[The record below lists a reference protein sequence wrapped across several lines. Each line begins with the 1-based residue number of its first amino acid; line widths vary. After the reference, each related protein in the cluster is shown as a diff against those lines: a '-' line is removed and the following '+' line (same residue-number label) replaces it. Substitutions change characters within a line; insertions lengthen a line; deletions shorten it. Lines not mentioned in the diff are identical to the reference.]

1 MSLRTQIL
9 HGAIPHLPTHSF
21 TRPALILALSQL
33 RPAVSDPEAVIDTI
47 FGPGGITPVRAL
59 VESWEEEGK
68 VVMKGEGEGKGKKG
82 LERVLGRRL
91 QWSAGV
97 GEHLVEAYAN
107 LTTPQTTHS
116 IPLPLTALQT
126 ILSSLPSLPPAYA
139 PPHSPQR
146 PISRPLFPQ
155 FPTSSLPI
163 IRANPIGPLAYAWRI
178 ADEALYLT
186 EDQLATTKAKQS
198 DVKRGY
204 WNEPIGPG
212 PEWYGHRVG
221 LGLVYLAAESHL
233 LQAYPA
239 GLTPGS
245 PNPHLPAALASL
257 RTNLGRYEQLAKSVE
272 DTEQN
277 VGDAMGFVD
286 YVARSWQG
294 LIKSRYW

>member
-9 HGAIPHLPTHSF
+9 HGAIHHLPTHSF
-21 TRPALILALSQL
+21 TRPALVLALSQL
-33 RPAVSDPEAVIDTI
+33 RPEVSDPEGVIDTL
-47 FGPGGITPVRAL
+47 FGPGGVAPVRAL

-68 VVMKGEGEGKGKKG
+68 AVMKGEGEGMGKKG

-107 LTTPQTTHS
+107 LATPQTTHS

-139 PPHSPQR
+139 PPHAPQR
-146 PISRPLFPQ
+146 PLISKPLFPQ
-155 FPTSSLPI
+155 FSTSSLPI
-163 IRANPIGPLAYAWRI
+163 IRANPFGPLAYSWRI

-186 EDQLATTKAKQS
+186 EDQLATTNAKQS

-204 WNEPIGPG
+204 WDEPVGSG
-212 PEWYGHRVG
+212 PEWYGHRLG
-221 LGLVYLAAESHL
+221 LGLVYLAA
-233 LQAYPA
+233 AYPA
-239 GLTPGS
+239 GLGPTPGS
-245 PNPHLPAALASL
+245 SNPHLPAALASL
-257 RTNLGRYEQLAKSVE
+257 RKNLGRYEELAKSIE
-272 DTEQN
+272 NTEQN

>member
-9 HGAIPHLPTHSF
+9 HGAIHHLPTHSF
-21 TRPALILALSQL
+21 TRPALVLALSQL
-33 RPAVSDPEAVIDTI
+33 RPEVSDPEGVIDTL
-47 FGPGGITPVRAL
+47 FGPGGVAPVRAL

-68 VVMKGEGEGKGKKG
+68 AVMKGEGEGKGKKG

-107 LTTPQTTHS
+107 LATPQTTHS

-139 PPHSPQR
+139 PPHAPQR
-146 PISRPLFPQ
+146 PLISKPLFPQ
-155 FPTSSLPI
+155 FSTSSLPI
-163 IRANPIGPLAYAWRI
+163 IRANPFGPLAYAWRI

-186 EDQLATTKAKQS
+186 EDQLATTNAKQS

-204 WNEPIGPG
+204 WDEPVGSG
-212 PEWYGHRVG
+212 PEWYGHRLG
-221 LGLVYLAAESHL
+221 LGLVYLAA
-233 LQAYPA
+233 AYPA
-239 GLTPGS
+239 GLGPTPGS
-245 PNPHLPAALASL
+245 SNPHLPAALASL
-257 RTNLGRYEQLAKSVE
+257 RKNLGRYEELAKSIE
-272 DTEQN
+272 NTEQN

>member
-9 HGAIPHLPTHSF
+9 HGAIHHLPTHSF

-33 RPAVSDPEAVIDTI
+33 RPEVSDPEGVIDTL
-47 FGPGGITPVRAL
+47 FGPGGVAPVRAL

-68 VVMKGEGEGKGKKG
+68 AVMKGEGEGKGKKG

-107 LTTPQTTHS
+107 LATPQTTHS

-139 PPHSPQR
+139 PPHAPQR
-146 PISRPLFPQ
+146 PLISKPLFPQ
-155 FPTSSLPI
+155 FSTSSLPI
-163 IRANPIGPLAYAWRI
+163 IRANPFGPLAYAWRI

-204 WNEPIGPG
+204 WDEPVGPG
-212 PEWYGHRVG
+212 PEWYGHRLG
-221 LGLVYLAAESHL
+221 LGLVYLAA
-233 LQAYPA
+233 AYPA
-239 GLTPGS
+239 GLGPTPGS
-245 PNPHLPAALASL
+245 SNPHLPAALASL
-257 RTNLGRYEQLAKSVE
+257 RKNLGRYEELAKSIE
-272 DTEQN
+272 NTEQN
-277 VGDAMGFVD
+277 LGDAMGFVD

>member
-9 HGAIPHLPTHSF
+9 HGAIHHLPTHSF

-33 RPAVSDPEAVIDTI
+33 RPEVSDPEGVIDTL
-47 FGPGGITPVRAL
+47 FGPGGVAPVRAL

-68 VVMKGEGEGKGKKG
+68 AVMKGEGEGKGKKG

-107 LTTPQTTHS
+107 LATPQTTHS
-116 IPLPLTALQT
+116 VPLPLTALQT

-139 PPHSPQR
+139 PPHAPQR
-146 PISRPLFPQ
+146 PLISKPLFPQ
-155 FPTSSLPI
+155 FSTSSLPI
-163 IRANPIGPLAYAWRI
+163 IRANPFGPLAYAWRI

-204 WNEPIGPG
+204 WDEPVGPG
-212 PEWYGHRVG
+212 PEWYGHRLG
-221 LGLVYLAAESHL
+221 LGLVYLAA
-233 LQAYPA
+233 AYPA
-239 GLTPGS
+239 GLGPTPGS
-245 PNPHLPAALASL
+245 SNPHLPAALASL
-257 RTNLGRYEQLAKSVE
+257 RKNLGRYEELAKSIE
-272 DTEQN
+272 NTEQN
-277 VGDAMGFVD
+277 LGDAMGFVD

>member
-9 HGAIPHLPTHSF
+9 HGAIHHLPTHSF

-33 RPAVSDPEAVIDTI
+33 RPEVSDPEGVIDTL
-47 FGPGGITPVRAL
+47 FGPGGVAPVRAL

-68 VVMKGEGEGKGKKG
+68 AVMKGTGEGKGKKG

-107 LTTPQTTHS
+107 LATPQTTHS
-116 IPLPLTALQT
+116 IPLPLTALQA
-126 ILSSLPSLPPAYA
+126 ILSSLPSLPPAYT
-139 PPHSPQR
+139 PPHAPQR
-146 PISRPLFPQ
+146 PLISKPLFPR
-155 FPTSSLPI
+155 FSTSSLPI
-163 IRANPIGPLAYAWRI
+163 IRANPFGPLAYAWRI
-178 ADEALYLT
+178 ADEALYLA

-204 WNEPIGPG
+204 WDEPVGPG
-212 PEWYGHRVG
+212 PEWYGHRLG
-221 LGLVYLAAESHL
+221 LGLVYLAA
-233 LQAYPA
+233 AYPA
-239 GLTPGS
+239 GLGPTPGS
-245 PNPHLPAALASL
+245 SNPHLPAALASL
-257 RTNLGRYEQLAKSVE
+257 RNNLGRYEELAKSIE
-272 DTEQN
+272 NTEQN

>member
-21 TRPALILALSQL
+21 TRPALVLALAQL
-33 RPAVSDPEAVIDTI
+33 RPEVSDPEGVIDTL
-47 FGPGGITPVRAL
+47 FGPGGVTPVRAL

-68 VVMKGEGEGKGKKG
+68 AIMKGEGEGKGKKG
-82 LERVLGRRL
+82 LERVLSRRL

-107 LTTPQTTHS
+107 LATPQTTHS

-126 ILSSLPSLPPAYA
+126 LLSSLPSLPPAYA
-139 PPHSPQR
+139 PPHAPQR
-146 PISRPLFPQ
+146 PPISKPLFPQ
-155 FPTSSLPI
+155 FSTSSLPI
-163 IRANPIGPLAYAWRI
+163 IRANPFGPLAYAWRI

-204 WNEPIGPG
+204 WDEPVGPG
-212 PEWYGHRVG
+212 PEWYGHRLG
-221 LGLVYLAAESHL
+221 LGLVYLAAAGS
-233 LQAYPA
+233 

-245 PNPHLPAALASL
+245 SNPQLPAALASL
-257 RTNLGRYEQLAKSVE
+257 RKNLGRYEELAKSIE
-272 DTEQN
+272 NTEQN

>member
-1 MSLRTQIL
+1 MLVNTSSRLVVSSWVFAANHWERS
-9 HGAIPHLPTHSF
+9 TH
-21 TRPALILALSQL
+21 TY
-33 RPAVSDPEAVIDTI
+33 
-47 FGPGGITPVRAL
+47 
-59 VESWEEEGK
+59 
-68 VVMKGEGEGKGKKG
+68 
-82 LERVLGRRL
+82 L
-91 QWSAGV
+91 Q
-97 GEHLVEAYAN
+97 AYAN

-126 ILSSLPSLPPAYA
+126 ILSSLPSLPPAYT

-163 IRANPIGPLAYAWRI
+163 IRANPLGPLAYAWRI

-221 LGLVYLAAESHL
+221 LGLVYLAA
-233 LQAYPA
+233 
-239 GLTPGS
+239 G
-245 PNPHLPAALASL
+245 
-257 RTNLGRYEQLAKSVE
+257 
-272 DTEQN
+272 
-277 VGDAMGFVD
+277 MWWWWWW
-286 YVARSWQG
+286 SW
-294 LIKSRYW
+294 

>member
-21 TRPALILALSQL
+21 TRPALVLALAQL
-33 RPAVSDPEAVIDTI
+33 RPEVSDPEGVIDTL
-47 FGPGGITPVRAL
+47 FGPGSVTPVRAL

-68 VVMKGEGEGKGKKG
+68 AIMKGEGEGKGKKG
-82 LERVLGRRL
+82 LERVLSRRL

-107 LTTPQTTHS
+107 LATPQTTHS

-126 ILSSLPSLPPAYA
+126 LLSSLPSLPPAYA
-139 PPHSPQR
+139 PPHAPQR
-146 PISRPLFPQ
+146 PPISKPLFPQ
-155 FPTSSLPI
+155 FSTSSLPI
-163 IRANPIGPLAYAWRI
+163 IRANPFGPLAYAWRI

-204 WNEPIGPG
+204 WDEPVGPG
-212 PEWYGHRVG
+212 PEWYGHRLG
-221 LGLVYLAAESHL
+221 LGLVYLAA
-233 LQAYPA
+233 A
-239 GLTPGS
+239 GLGPTPGS
-245 PNPHLPAALASL
+245 SNPHLPAALASL
-257 RTNLGRYEQLAKSVE
+257 RKNLGRYEELAKSIE
-272 DTEQN
+272 NTEQN